1 MEDYK
6 LIDVAYGALLHDIG
20 KFYQRTYEKSDL
32 SRRELETTRYH
43 KNGNYYSHL
52 HSGYT
57 SRFLN
62 KYLEMNNEFEKLTSE
77 HHHIDESEHF
87 LNIIKKADQIASAI
101 DRQDELKDNEAENK
115 KGSFITAR
123 LYSVLSEVHF
133 GKEKNDNSIFSLS
146 TRDQM
151 NIPDANFVRKS
162 LKESVDEYKIL
173 FDEFADEIEKNIYL
187 KKRVNFIAYNYMYN
201 LLNKYLVTVPAST
214 YGGVKSAV
222 SLFDHLKISS
232 AIASCLYDKTCYDQE
247 MFYMLEIDVSGIQS
261 FIYQVVEG
269 SGTKPGLSK
278 ALRGRSILVGLI
290 TNAISYAFL
299 NEFGLTVSNILFNTG
314 GGSMILLPYNQSI
327 EKRVM
332 DLSKKIRKSL
342 FDFFQTDI
350 TFVNAMLPVNKKE
363 LETFQTDKAI
373 ELKSLLGRNKMRKYQ
388 DIIDDADFFF
398 DKIDFNSKCNTCGR
412 VSKSEQCFIC
422 KMVEKISQIYTK
434 NESFGIVYDFNK
446 TIDIK
451 NIETLDLGFVRLLFI
466 NDKSY
471 LIDDEISWYVDSIN
485 NFGFGN
491 EIMTANDV
499 PLDKDSNTIL
509 SFEKIL
515 KLTPEEYGD
524 KKLAILKMDVDNLGG
539 IFAFGL
545 KASDEP
551 RVQRSISK
559 YVTMSRLME
568 FFFGHEIKNICREV
582 SLKIN
587 ENIDDKVKNGTMFY
601 INYAGGD
608 DLVIIG
614 SAYSIVELALEI
626 HKRFAKFTNNKN
638 ITISGGINFQNDKKP
653 IRFGVQMAEEA
664 LSMSKD
670 GDKNAITLL
679 NTTVPFVEFEELL
692 VEVKE
697 ICKFILEGKLSRT
710 MLFNLMSNIRDKS
723 YMEFVCLIPRIQ
735 YILYRNVKD
744 QKLLDSM
751 RYRLTK
757 VKTDI
762 DVKYYV
768 LILKLVMLFTREN
781 KEE

>member
-582 SLKIN
+582 SLKIS
-587 ENIDDKVKNGTMFY
+587 ENIDDIKNGTMFY

-697 ICKFILEGKLSRT
+697 ICKFISEGKLSRT
-710 MLFNLMSNIRDKS
+710 MLYNLMSNIRDKS

-744 QKLLDSM
+744 QKLLESM

>member
-32 SRRELETTRYH
+32 SKRELETTRYH

-151 NIPDANFVRKS
+151 NIPDANFVHKS

-582 SLKIN
+582 SLKIS
-587 ENIDDKVKNGTMFY
+587 ENIDDIKNGTMFY

>member
-151 NIPDANFVRKS
+151 NIPDANFVHKS

-582 SLKIN
+582 SLKIS
-587 ENIDDKVKNGTMFY
+587 ENIDDIKNGTMFY

-626 HKRFAKFTNNKN
+626 HKRFTEFTNNKN

>member
-1 MEDYK
+1 
-6 LIDVAYGALLHDIG
+6 
-20 KFYQRTYEKSDL
+20 
-32 SRRELETTRYH
+32 
-43 KNGNYYSHL
+43 
-52 HSGYT
+52 
-57 SRFLN
+57 
-62 KYLEMNNEFEKLTSE
+62 
-77 HHHIDESEHF
+77 
-87 LNIIKKADQIASAI
+87 
-101 DRQDELKDNEAENK
+101 
-115 KGSFITAR
+115 
-123 LYSVLSEVHF
+123 
-133 GKEKNDNSIFSLS
+133 
-146 TRDQM
+146 
-151 NIPDANFVRKS
+151 
-162 LKESVDEYKIL
+162 
-173 FDEFADEIEKNIYL
+173 
-187 KKRVNFIAYNYMYN
+187 
-201 LLNKYLVTVPAST
+201 
-214 YGGVKSAV
+214 
-222 SLFDHLKISS
+222 
-232 AIASCLYDKTCYDQE
+232 
-247 MFYMLEIDVSGIQS
+247 
-261 FIYQVVEG
+261 
-269 SGTKPGLSK
+269 
-278 ALRGRSILVGLI
+278 
-290 TNAISYAFL
+290 
-299 NEFGLTVSNILFNTG
+299 
-314 GGSMILLPYNQSI
+314 
-327 EKRVM
+327 
-332 DLSKKIRKSL
+332 
-342 FDFFQTDI
+342 
-350 TFVNAMLPVNKKE
+350 
-363 LETFQTDKAI
+363 
-373 ELKSLLGRNKMRKYQ
+373 
-388 DIIDDADFFF
+388 
-398 DKIDFNSKCNTCGR
+398 
-412 VSKSEQCFIC
+412 
-422 KMVEKISQIYTK
+422 
-434 NESFGIVYDFNK
+434 
-446 TIDIK
+446 
-451 NIETLDLGFVRLLFI
+451 
-466 NDKSY
+466 
-471 LIDDEISWYVDSIN
+471 
-485 NFGFGN
+485 
-491 EIMTANDV
+491 
-499 PLDKDSNTIL
+499 
-509 SFEKIL
+509 
-515 KLTPEEYGD
+515 
-524 KKLAILKMDVDNLGG
+524 MDVDNLGG

-653 IRFGVQMAEEA
+653 IRFGVQMSEEA